1 MLHSLR
7 IRKSLINV
15 NNPQAAQAQFPQ
27 WKLGVK
33 SLKSQWV
40 GKITTQQKKK
50 SKVNTVSGI
59 LLNILATI
67 YRFESFT

>member
-33 SLKSQWV
+33 GNRLNRNGS
-40 GKITTQQKKK
+40 GKLPHSKQKQAK
-50 SKVNTVSGI
+50 
-59 LLNILATI
+59 
-67 YRFESFT
+67 